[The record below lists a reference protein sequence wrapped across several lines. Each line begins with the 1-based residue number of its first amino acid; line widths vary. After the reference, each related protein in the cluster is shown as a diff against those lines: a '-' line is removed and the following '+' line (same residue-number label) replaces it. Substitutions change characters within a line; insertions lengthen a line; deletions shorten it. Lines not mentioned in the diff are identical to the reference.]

1 MEDIKNRLG
10 EEIARSFKWSG
21 NSPLNGHLFS
31 LLLFSEKPLSLQE
44 MADQLGVT
52 KAAVSIRIRALE
64 RMGLCVKVSRIGDR
78 RDYYQLAEDAGL
90 VSIRISLA
98 AMRQTTSFLEEI
110 LADFPTAYPEEQRE
124 TFETAKRRLVEMKAL
139 HDLFLERLDGLD
151 EEWEKRKKSLWRG

>member
-1 MEDIKNRLG
+1 
-10 EEIARSFKWSG
+10 
-21 NSPLNGHLFS
+21 
-31 LLLFSEKPLSLQE
+31 

-151 EEWEKRKKSLWRG
+151 EEWEKGKNPYGEDEGVSPDAGPCFRSAGWREPQSPVLGGIASPLASAE